1 MSRLASPGPSD
12 VNIVLT
18 NDAPNIGGNL
28 RFAAHVSPWPA
39 NTTATATSLSLT
51 LPSSGAWVPFMI
63 AGEFATPSIND
74 KDAII
79 EIHENT
85 AAGAIINRKALMV
98 RVRKNANTLTLGEK
112 NRLLFAFQ
120 KFRNKVGGMNY
131 VLAQEIHRL
140 ASEAGD
146 EAHHQPAFLTWH
158 RIFLLMVERELQKF
172 DPSVTLHYWDWDAA
186 SPNFFAEEFIGE
198 SGSGGGIAEPN
209 FSLTNPLLGWDTNLP
224 FSGGELR
231 RNTSDHTVDPGSTM
245 EPLDDPIDPSL
256 IDYVNYGPNA
266 GFGIV
271 NSFSSHVER
280 TSHDDAH
287 GWPCGSGHLTAPS
300 RSACDPLFYFLHTQI
315 DREWAYWQQ
324 FHNRLGVIS
333 GGVLT
338 FPNPAHY
345 DNAGNW
351 NSPGNTPDPD
361 LRQKGSYLLDGLWP
375 WDGTTGGAAGVE
387 QRPPNIGTGV
397 GFPDDIPISTPT
409 IPATAFPAST
419 VPNIWPPAPAIPINK
434 DAIDY
439 LGRFIPIN
447 GLGFCYFGV
456 PY

>member
-1 MSRLASPGPSD
+1 
-12 VNIVLT
+12 
-18 NDAPNIGGNL
+18 
-28 RFAAHVSPWPA
+28 
-39 NTTATATSLSLT
+39 
-51 LPSSGAWVPFMI
+51 LPSSGEWVPFMV
-63 AGEFATPSIND
+63 AGEFTTPSIND

-79 EIHENT
+79 EVHQNS
-85 AAGAIINRKALMV
+85 AAGAIMNRKALMV
-98 RVRKNANTLTLGEK
+98 RVRKNANDLTLGEK
-112 NRLLFAFQ
+112 NRMLFAFQ

-186 SPNFFAEEFIGE
+186 SPNLFAEEFIGE
-198 SGSGGGIAEPN
+198 AGSGGFIAEPE

-231 RNTSDHTVDPGSTM
+231 RNTNNHKLEPSSFSM

-256 IDYVNYGPNA
+256 IDYFDYGPMIE
-266 GFGIV
+266 FGLST
-271 NSFSSHVER
+271 SFSSHVER
-280 TSHDDAH
+280 SAHDQAH
-287 GWPCGSGHLTAPS
+287 GWPCGSGHLTAPT

-324 FHNRLGVIS
+324 LRNKQGFIS

-338 FPNPAHY
+338 FPNPGHY
-345 DNAGNW
+345 ENGGAW
-351 NSPGNTPDPD
+351 NTAGNTPDATF
-361 LRQKGSYLLDGLWP
+361 RQRGSYLEDGLWP
-375 WDGTTGGAAGVE
+375 WDGTTGGVGVQ

-397 GFPDDIPISTPT
+397 GDPGDRPT
-409 IPATAFPAST
+409 SAPSIPATAFPASS
-419 VPNIWPPAPAIPINK
+419 VPNVWHPAPAIPLNK